1 MMFSVFPFIYNSF
14 SIIKY
19 FIYDN
24 TQLLS
29 ICQYSA
35 FEYANIFTN
44 YNGGFVEMDYRT
56 RMRNIREDRDL
67 TQKQVG
73 EIINKSQQGYNH
85 IETGRAELKI
95 EDLVKLCQFY
105 NVSADYFIG
114 LTDQE

>member
-1 MMFSVFPFIYNSF
+1 
-14 SIIKY
+14 
-19 FIYDN
+19 
-24 TQLLS
+24 
-29 ICQYSA
+29 
-35 FEYANIFTN
+35 
-44 YNGGFVEMDYRT
+44 MDYRT

-95 EDLVKLCQFY
+95 DDLIKLWRFY

-114 LTDQE
+114 LTDKE